1 MKALVFVI
9 TKWAH
14 TLRNF
19 ARLNFCDGSV
29 RSYARKKNDVNIGI
43 YMENGQEMIK
53 KKLIKFQNLLK
64 FPKISHKISS

>member
-53 KKLIKFQNLLK
+53 KADKISELTKIFLK
-64 FPKISHKISS
+64 FHTK